1 MYRALD
7 FNKIVSTLTNLQ
19 VRIYERFP
27 EAGLYQVSKE
37 LESLL
42 AETESNLK
50 HINQPNVALRA
61 GVATLLLIIC
71 VTIPISLVKFD
82 FTWSTLGLMDVITLF
97 EAFANDVVLLSVA
110 IFFLVT
116 LETRVKRSRA
126 LEALNQLRAVAHIID
141 MHQLTK
147 DPIITLNEHVNT
159 PSSPVRKMSAFELAR
174 YLDYCSE
181 MLSIVGKV
189 SALYAQEIPD
199 SEVVAAVKDVEDL
212 TLDLCEKI
220 WQKIVLI
227 NREL

>member
-1 MYRALD
+1 MYRSLD
-7 FNKIVSTLTNLQ
+7 FNKIVSTLKNLQ
-19 VRIYERFP
+19 TRIYERFP

-50 HINQPNVALRA
+50 HINQPNLALRA

-71 VTIPISLVKFD
+71 VTIPISLFKFD

-97 EAFANDVVLLSVA
+97 EAFANDVVLLSLAV
-110 IFFLVT
+110 FFLVT

-147 DPIITLNEHVNT
+147 DPIIT

-227 NREL
+227 NRAL